1 MNIYEAENSPKRSI
15 DIRKASGQISASFVY
30 AFPPDIPVIV
40 PGEIISRES
49 IDAVLSYM
57 EDGARIIGLKG
68 WDISII

>member
-1 MNIYEAENSPKRSI
+1 MNIYEAVTSGKRRI
-15 DIRKASGQISASFVY
+15 DIRKACGKTSASFVY

-40 PGEIISRES
+40 PGETISQES

>member
-15 DIRKASGQISASFVY
+15 DIRKSRGQTSASFVY
-30 AFPPDIPVIV
+30 AFPPDIPIIV
-40 PGEIISRES
+40 PGETISQES

-57 EDGARIIGLKG
+57 EDGARIIGLNG